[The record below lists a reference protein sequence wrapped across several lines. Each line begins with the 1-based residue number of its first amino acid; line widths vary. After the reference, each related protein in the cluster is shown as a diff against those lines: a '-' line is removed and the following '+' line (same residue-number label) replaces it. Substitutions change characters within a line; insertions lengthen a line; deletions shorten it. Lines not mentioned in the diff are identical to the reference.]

1 MVATQL
7 YDNDIEWKQHTSAMQ
22 TLAKEL
28 HMPAAEISQ
37 TYEKTLKE
45 LKEQAKIKDFLVIF
59 TCRRVKEL
67 LHVR

>member
-7 YDNDIEWKQHTSAMQ
+7 YDNDIEWKQHASAMQ
-22 TLAKEL
+22 TLAREL
-28 HMPAAEISQ
+28 HMRTDELSQ

-67 LHVR
+67 LRNQ